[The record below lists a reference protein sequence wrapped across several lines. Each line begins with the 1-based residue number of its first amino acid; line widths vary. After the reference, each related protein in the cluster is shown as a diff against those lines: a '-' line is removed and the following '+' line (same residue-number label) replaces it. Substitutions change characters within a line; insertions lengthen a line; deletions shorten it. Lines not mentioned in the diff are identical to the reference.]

1 MLSRRKSAH
10 FLLIGPVNLKPP
22 RHHLQNSD
30 SHIFPLTL
38 AAFTFILHDGFA
50 EATALPDGE
59 PHSITQLTWVGQQ
72 ISASGEVRD
81 ILHIFLGM
89 AP

>member
-10 FLLIGPVNLKPP
+10 FLPIGPVNLKPP

-38 AAFTFILHDGFA
+38 GTFTFILHDGSA
-50 EATALPDGE
+50 EATAVPDKG
-59 PHSITQLTWVGQQ
+59 PRSTTQRNP
-72 ISASGEVRD
+72 AS
-81 ILHIFLGM
+81 LGFW
-89 AP
+89 

>member
-10 FLLIGPVNLKPP
+10 FPADRSGELKPP

-38 AAFTFILHDGFA
+38 ATFTFILHDSFA
-50 EATALPDGE
+50 EATAVPVRG
-59 PHSITQLTWVGQQ
+59 PRSTTQRNP
-72 ISASGEVRD
+72 ASFG
-81 ILHIFLGM
+81 FW
-89 AP
+89 